1 MSPSMSLNVTFLDF
15 FCNDSLK
22 LYVMFAEPPARSSI
36 MFHFKI
42 RGQTLLTPGK
52 WLRCSYKTRWK
63 ETPTPPCTH
72 THTCSANH
80 YFSKTISEC
89 LLIYPCPSRSHQC
102 LHLSAI
108 DLPAVCGI
116 EELPIWESGNFS
128 KKTRLLTTFS
138 QIKIPRRH
146 TGVGGVQ
153 ILPFHSKEMLL
164 QKRTWKWALRMSSLH
179 FATIFPQFAL
189 TESSVMCFWNACIAL
204 QFTLAHFKY

>member
-146 TGVGGVQ
+146 TGVRESKFCLF
-153 ILPFHSKEMLL
+153 ILKRCSYRSAHGSEPCVWARSTLPPFFL
-164 QKRTWKWALRMSSLH
+164 SLH
-179 FATIFPQFAL
+179 SQKVL
-189 TESSVMCFWNACIAL
+189 
-204 QFTLAHFKY
+204 